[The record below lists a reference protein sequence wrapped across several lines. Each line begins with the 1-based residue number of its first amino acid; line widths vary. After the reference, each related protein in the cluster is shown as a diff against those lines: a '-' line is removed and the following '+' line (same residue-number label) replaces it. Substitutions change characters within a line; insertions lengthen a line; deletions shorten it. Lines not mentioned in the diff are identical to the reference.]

1 MGEYRLSILRLKFA
15 TQIAHF
21 ATLFEKK
28 GTFYKKR
35 GPKGD
40 PFGPK
45 GPQRGP
51 GFPKGDPIG
60 HTVTMLLK
68 GLKNALFFAFF

>member
-1 MGEYRLSILRLKFA
+1 MSVSRLKFV
-15 TQIAHF
+15 TQIACF
-21 ATLFEKK
+21 ATLFEEK

-45 GPQRGP
+45 GPLRDLGP
-51 GFPKGDPIG
+51 
-60 HTVTMLLK
+60 LK
-68 GLKNALFFAFF
+68 GTHLVTLLFSPEVKIINLRT

>member
-1 MGEYRLSILRLKFA
+1 M
-15 TQIAHF
+15 TQIACF
-21 ATLFEKK
+21 ATLFEEK

-45 GPQRGP
+45 GPLRGP
-51 GFPKGDPIG
+51 GSPLGDPFG
-60 HTVTMLLK
+60 HTEYGLTCKLREALK
-68 GLKNALFFAFF
+68 KK